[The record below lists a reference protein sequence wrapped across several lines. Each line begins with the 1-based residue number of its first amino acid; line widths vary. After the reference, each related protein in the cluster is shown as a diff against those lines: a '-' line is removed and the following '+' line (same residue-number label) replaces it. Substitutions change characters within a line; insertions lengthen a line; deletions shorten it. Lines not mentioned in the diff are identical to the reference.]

1 MKLTPGQKIELVRK
15 LNEARV
21 IAESLLQLTRQN
33 EPTSGLV
40 DMYARTVEAID
51 RRVLAIQD
59 SPSLESAPVGSLPS
73 QLGLYRGVSE
83 WCEDDKLLDKIAEI
97 EDYFVAIQQ

>member
-1 MKLTPGQKIELVRK
+1 MKLTSEHKNELVRK

-21 IAESLLQLTRQN
+21 IADTLLQSTRQN

-40 DMYARTVEAID
+40 DMYTKTVEAID
-51 RRVLAIQD
+51 RRILAIQD
-59 SPSLESAPVGSLPS
+59 SSSLELVPKGGVPS

-83 WCEDDKLLDKIAEI
+83 WCEDDKLLDKVAEI
-97 EDYFVAIQQ
+97 EDYFVAAQQ